1 MVAVASGENI
11 LFGFLLIFFF
21 SAFLDFLQ
29 SARTE
34 TCERRRLL
42 LRRRRRPSRS
52 PPSVVVR
59 SGAVA
64 SPRGESVMLAKTL
77 RH

>member
-42 LRRRRRPSRS
+42 LRRRRPSRS

-59 SGAVA
+59 SGADA